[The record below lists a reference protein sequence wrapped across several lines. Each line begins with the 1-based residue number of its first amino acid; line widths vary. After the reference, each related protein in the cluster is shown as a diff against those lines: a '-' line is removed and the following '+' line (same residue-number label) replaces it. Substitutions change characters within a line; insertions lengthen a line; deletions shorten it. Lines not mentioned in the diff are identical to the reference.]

1 LGEEGVIEIFLAI
14 GAILLVGWI
23 IQTLVST
30 AKKSGSMESA
40 LEQARKAQEK
50 LKDATDAGIASSNH
64 SDTHDGLLE
73 DDGNKRD

>member
-1 LGEEGVIEIFLAI
+1 MIEIFLAI
-14 GAILLVGWI
+14 GAILLIGWI

-30 AKKSGSMESA
+30 AKKSGSMESS

-50 LKDATDAGIASSNH
+50 LKDATDAGIAARKR
-64 SDTHDGLLE
+64 DDVYGGLLE

>member
-1 LGEEGVIEIFLAI
+1 MIEILLAI
-14 GAILLVGWI
+14 GAILLIGWI

-30 AKKSGSMESA
+30 AKKSGSMESS

-50 LKDATDAGIASSNH
+50 LKDATDAGIASSNN

>member
-1 LGEEGVIEIFLAI
+1 MIEIFLAI

-30 AKKSGSMESA
+30 AKKSGSMESS
-40 LEQARKAQEK
+40 LEQARKTQEK
-50 LKDATDAGIASSNH
+50 LKDATDAGIASCKR
-64 SDTHDGLLE
+64 SDTDGGLLE